1 MKKNL
6 IRGALVAALMGS
18 ALSAHALTLNLTGY
32 AQGSEAVGVTA
43 PISSNVSA
51 GAFIGS
57 LSGAPGFNA
66 NPFMTYCVELTQNFS
81 FGSPLPNYSIANG
94 LAYFTLSA
102 GAPAAAAIVSRLG
115 KLFTYLGGVGLPAN
129 SQTAAAIQV
138 AVWESIYEGAAN
150 FNINPMSTT
159 GTFQATAAN
168 AGVLTLAASLLTSAA
183 AVTTSMYS
191 ISVLENSNA
200 QDFLLIQQVPTPGT
214 LALAAL
220 ALSGLALVR
229 RRQA

>member
-1 MKKNL
+1 MKKIL

-18 ALSAHALTLNLTGY
+18 ALSAHALTLNLTGF
-32 AQGSEAVGVTA
+32 AQGSEAVGVSV

-66 NPFMTYCVELTQNFS
+66 NPFLTYCVELTQNFS
-81 FGSPLPNYSIANG
+81 FGSPLPGYSIANG
-94 LAYFTLSA
+94 LSYFTLSQSA
-102 GAPAAAAIVSRLG
+102 SAAAAIVDRLG

-129 SQTAAAIQV
+129 SQTAAAIQI

-150 FNINPMSTT
+150 FNINPMSTS
-159 GTFQATAAN
+159 GTFQATAS
-168 AGVLTLAASLLTSAA
+168 AGTLTLAASLLTSAA

-191 ISVLENSNA
+191 ISVLENANA
-200 QDFLLIQQVPTPGT
+200 QDFLLIQQVSTPGT